1 MRQAREVLDALDA
14 FATRGRAAI
23 RGLTESGGYRIV
35 AGVPARSEEQQ
46 PLDGG
51 SAEYVE
57 WVERLRQS

>member
-35 AGVPARSEEQQ
+35 AGVPARSEEEQ
-46 PLDGG
+46 PLDGAHAR
-51 SAEYVE
+51 SVDA
-57 WVERLRQS
+57 

>member
-46 PLDGG
+46 PLDGAHAR
-51 SAEYVE
+51 SVDA
-57 WVERLRQS
+57 